1 MATSFKMNTF
11 LNNSYHKDYY
21 LQRSSFEFFVLPICL
36 FTLVKVLVKQEGRKI
51 EGFPL
56 WLPIQG
62 IFPLPLPKDV
72 IQWLRNWNPF
82 PLFLVQ
88 LGSKPSTSV

>member
-1 MATSFKMNTF
+1 MWAYLPTGQRSCKEYLQNCIVDMATSFKMNTF

-51 EGFPL
+51 DGFPL
-56 WLPIQG
+56 
-62 IFPLPLPKDV
+62 
-72 IQWLRNWNPF
+72 
-82 PLFLVQ
+82 
-88 LGSKPSTSV
+88 